1 MPTAKV
7 TCRWKQRGC
16 GARLAI
22 ELESGT
28 GLAGQDLCPRCG
40 EAGAVRHLLVASRRK
55 FPNRVWTIRSIEALE
70 GTGDPLP
77 VAAPTPGAAPTP
89 LK

>member
-1 MPTAKV
+1 MV

-16 GARLAI
+16 GSRLAV

-40 EAGAVRHLLVASRRK
+40 EAGAVRHLLVASRRRW
-55 FPNRVWTIRSIEALE
+55 PNRVWTVRAIQVVAQ
-70 GTGDPLP
+70 GDAATSA
-77 VAAPTPGAAPTP
+77 AAPT
-89 LK
+89 